1 MLKEDKEKTINGKQ
15 KDSVREEIVVDSNT
29 MRISAQNRHHKSAPS
44 SEPLAQKDG
53 RSASRRKSLRGLSPR
68 KFARQSCRDY
78 MKGNCTRSFLIIGI
92 LPNVNSIKLNRDSN
106 SVISVRFHTQ
116 ESTWGSLGAQL
127 PSKARARHFYPSRTI
142 WHFSRKI
149 SFAETR

>member
-1 MLKEDKEKTINGKQ
+1 MLKEDKENTINGKQ

-53 RSASRRKSLRGLSPR
+53 RSASRRKSLRGLSPG

-78 MKGNCTRSFLIIGI
+78 MKGNCTRSFCDYWHPPECQFYKTESGFKFGDKCSFPHPRKDVGI
-92 LPNVNSIKLNRDSN
+92 SGGSAALESSRSPFLSIQNNLALFPKD
-106 SVISVRFHTQ
+106 
-116 ESTWGSLGAQL
+116 
-127 PSKARARHFYPSRTI
+127 
-142 WHFSRKI
+142 
-149 SFAETR
+149 